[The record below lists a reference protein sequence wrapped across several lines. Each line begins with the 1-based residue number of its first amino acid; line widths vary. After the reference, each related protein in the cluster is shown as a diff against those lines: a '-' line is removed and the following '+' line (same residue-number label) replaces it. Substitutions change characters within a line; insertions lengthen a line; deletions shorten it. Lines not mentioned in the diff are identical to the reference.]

1 MSWTVNYHRAALEDF
16 DKLAKA
22 QKAEVLALVE
32 ELEEEGPAIHGA
44 IELRSNPDNWRV
56 RFDDGK
62 SRMVYRVSKGKRRII
77 INRLKPRGVVYKG
90 LRG

>member
-44 IELRSNPDNWRV
+44 IELRSNPDNWR
-56 RFDDGK
+56 
-62 SRMVYRVSKGKRRII
+62 
-77 INRLKPRGVVYKG
+77 
-90 LRG
+90 